1 MIFSFFD
8 LVGGSVPDDITPAS
22 GAIHHAGQ
30 PLSVSGP
37 EAWET
42 TLHRWNRCFFVDE
55 NIGVKFD
62 DHFYELYTEWVI
74 HSEI

>member
-30 PLSVSGP
+30 PFSVSGP

-42 TLHRWNRCFFVDE
+42 TLHR
-55 NIGVKFD
+55 
-62 DHFYELYTEWVI
+62 
-74 HSEI
+74 